1 MKIWKEKDFMK
12 LKNLFSNLYWKKRYN
27 TLENKYETEIQAKLK
42 AKEKTIELQ
51 EKYITLLEKV
61 EDIDKLFKK
70 MNLKF
75 NELEMKEKK

>member
-1 MKIWKEKDFMK
+1 MK

-27 TLENKYETEIQAKLK
+27 TLENKYETELQAKIN

-51 EKYITLLEKV
+51 EKYIVLLEKV

-75 NELEMKEKK
+75 NELEMKGKK

>member
-1 MKIWKEKDFMK
+1 MK
-12 LKNLFSNLYWKKRYN
+12 LKNLFSNLYWKKKYN

-42 AKEKTIELQ
+42 AKEKTIEIQ

-75 NELEMKEKK
+75 NELEMKGTK

>member
-1 MKIWKEKDFMK
+1 MK

>member
-1 MKIWKEKDFMK
+1 MK
-12 LKNLFSNLYWKKRYN
+12 LKNLFSNLYWKKKYN

-75 NELEMKEKK
+75 NELEMKGTK

>member
-1 MKIWKEKDFMK
+1 MK

-75 NELEMKEKK
+75 NELEMKEKR